1 VGVTNLTV
9 RYDGPSARR
18 HPRVDAPAW
27 VELDGGR
34 YPTVDWSLGGFR
46 VSGLPEEPR
55 VGEPRAIRFFLNF
68 QGFEIG
74 FEAQARLHG
83 VDPALAQAWG
93 EFIDLG
99 PREHDLLRHFVVGVA
114 TGEVSSVSDTLVHID
129 SPTSVANWGRA
140 PSVGEGT
147 LAGESWKKRG
157 RLQRSLYFVAGPLL
171 AGYALLAGYQSVFRM
186 EIETAMVV
194 RPTETVVAQGV
205 GHLESML
212 VREGQTVSAGQPLF
226 TAVDED
232 HGRDLDAKQQE
243 LARAELELKS
253 AHASK
258 LAAQEQMAI
267 YLGIAHHKQ
276 KMASE
281 RVKALSIETE
291 SAQKNLARLESLVH
305 QGLEPN
311 SSLDAATAAFARVKG
326 ELNQALPDLDL
337 ANDAVHAAEQ
347 GSFYDGFRLIGEL
360 PEQTIRE
367 ESAAARVHLAEQ
379 ELASDPR
386 GSGGRTIYSAPFP
399 GRLVRITKSPGST
412 VDRGETLALIER
424 VDAEPT
430 IYALLTQDQ
439 VTRIRLGEGG
449 TVRVPMLQKRFRAVV
464 VRTDKVGAIPGRVV
478 GDLLT
483 NLARPRAS
491 DPAGYVEMELR
502 SLTPAGRNA
511 LRSGMPAIVNL
522 PRQPQGDASDGLSSW
537 VR

>member
-1 VGVTNLTV
+1 MTNLTV

-27 VELDGGR
+27 VELDGRR

-46 VSGLPEEPR
+46 VSGLADEPR
-55 VGEPRAIRFFLNF
+55 VGEARAIRFFLNF

-74 FEAQARLHG
+74 FEARARLLG
-83 VDPALAQAWG
+83 ADPAVGQAWG

-99 PREHDLLRHFVVGVA
+99 AREHDLLRHFVVGVA

-129 SPTSVANWGRA
+129 SPTSVANWGRT
-140 PSVGEGT
+140 PSMNEDT

-171 AGYALLAGYQSVFRM
+171 AGYAILAGYQSLFRM

-212 VREGQTVSAGQPLF
+212 VQEGQTVAAGQPLF

-232 HGRDLDAKQQE
+232 HGRDLEAKRQE
-243 LARAELELKS
+243 LARAEVELKS

-258 LAAQEQMAI
+258 LAAQEQMTI
-267 YLGIAHHKQ
+267 YLGIARHKQ

-291 SAQKNLARLESLVH
+291 AAQKNLTRLESLVR

-311 SSLDAATAAFARVKG
+311 STLDAATAAFARVKG

-337 ANDAVHAAEQ
+337 ANDAVRAAEQ

-360 PEQTIRE
+360 PAETIRE
-367 ESAAARVHLAEQ
+367 ESAAARVRLAEQ
-379 ELASDPR
+379 ELASDHE
-386 GSGGRTIYSAPFP
+386 GSGRTTYSAPFP
-399 GRLVRITKSPGST
+399 GRVVRITKSPGST

-439 VTRIRLGEGG
+439 VTRIRLGESG

-464 VRTDKVGAIPGRVV
+464 IRTDKVGAIPGRVA
-478 GDLLT
+478 GDLLS
-483 NLARPRAS
+483 NVARPRAS

-502 SLTPAGRNA
+502 SLTPAGRTA
-511 LRSGMPAIVNL
+511 LRAGMPAIVNL
-522 PRQPQGDASDGLSSW
+522 PREPKGVPSDGLSSW
-537 VR
+537 LP